1 MEPSTKRLSHH
12 RRTISALPA
21 VQLALAISARLW
33 LLTWLMLPLSQMI
46 AWIRER
52 AKFLGLAGAFCF
64 IAGLAIAGPS
74 GVLAWSENLR
84 LRDQRSA
91 QLAVLEQER
100 ATLEHRVI
108 LLDPNSAD
116 PDLVNELIRE
126 NLNVVHPDEVVVTL
140 APPGE

>member
-1 MEPSTKRLSHH
+1 
-12 RRTISALPA
+12 
-21 VQLALAISARLW
+21 
-33 LLTWLMLPLSQMI
+33 MI

-52 AKFLGLAGAFCF
+52 AKFLGLAGASCF

-84 LRDQRSA
+84 LRDQRAA
-91 QLAVLEQER
+91 QLAVLEEER